1 MITFLLLNL
10 FTFHFH
16 FALAGRLEKYYGD
29 VSFFDY
35 LRKLCQKDSPIMVN
49 NFQLLKNSDNN
60 ETNSQEM
67 VSGYEIHK
75 LLLELNCRHKMY
87 DNISVSALNGHLP
100 QVEYYL
106 HNRKRLIIYDFTKQK
121 NLNIETLQ
129 NILLSVNAVFEYCKP
144 CLPSIVLFSCST
156 DYLLS
161 ISAELFAL
169 NLLPPTFRV
178 VLVANLDRPFAAVFW
193 RPLVDGCSLYHNVLR
208 PKEDYQF
215 KRLKVR
221 FRDCNLKAIRLNVS
235 VNEVTD
241 HESL

>member
-106 HNRKRLIIYDFTKQK
+106 HNRKRLIIYDFTKLK
-121 NLNIETLQ
+121 NLNIERLQ

-161 ISAELFAL
+161 VSTELFAL

-241 HESL
+241 RESL